1 MEPTTQARI
10 GLAPPEVTYYKE
22 IQNSIGQDP
31 LLRVGS
37 LHEMSPGV
45 FKVTIHVRGTR
56 KAQALAT
63 LLVLNKSLDNALVKV
78 RVKVSGGN
86 RVEAIQG
93 NLSPEE
99 IKNLYHTAFHTNR
112 LFKFAALQEIFAKVY
127 VFPVFKHRIIQFAND
142 NLSDYY
148 LNYNNVAAFVF
159 QDVLL
164 GQIDDTGIQFSTEK
178 KKIDTD

>member
-1 MEPTTQARI
+1 MKSNTKTQAGV

-31 LLRVGS
+31 LIRIGS
-37 LHEMSPGV
+37 LDEVSPGV

-56 KAQALAT
+56 KARALAT
-63 LLVLNKSLDNALVKV
+63 LLVLNKSLDNVLVKV
-78 RVKVSGGN
+78 RVKASGGKQ
-86 RVEAIQG
+86 VEAIQG
-93 NLSPEE
+93 SLSPKD
-99 IKNLYHTAFHTNR
+99 IKNLYRTAFHTNR
-112 LFKFAALQEIFAKVY
+112 LFKFAALHEIFAKVY
-127 VFPVFKHRIIQFAND
+127 VFPVFNHRIIQFAND

-159 QDVLL
+159 KDVLR

-178 KKIDTD
+178 KD